1 MSMDFR
7 LLLDLISLLAKEE
20 MLTLKS
26 YTRLTKLH
34 SYRLTTIMSK
44 RQGSGE
50 VTKEKQTSL
59 YNSKCFKQKL
69 RGLRYACCIDKLAT
83 ENKIANLLLMLIQQS
98 WNISPRSPLWKHLNG
113 HSYRI
118 VMWIEMER
126 NPKHSYLHSQLLLI
140 YLGQKIN
147 YN

>member
-20 MLTLKS
+20 MQTLKS
-26 YTRLTKLH
+26 YTRLTKSH
-34 SYRLTTIMSK
+34 SYRLTTIICK

-69 RGLRYACCIDKLAT
+69 RGHRYACCIDKLAT
-83 ENKIANLLLMLIQQS
+83 ENDC
-98 WNISPRSPLWKHLNG
+98 
-113 HSYRI
+113 
-118 VMWIEMER
+118 
-126 NPKHSYLHSQLLLI
+126 
-140 YLGQKIN
+140 
-147 YN
+147 